1 MMAKDISP
9 ILLGLNP
16 QQQEAV
22 THWGSPL
29 LILAGAGSGKT
40 RVLTHRTAWLIGA
53 KGFAAGDL
61 LLLTFTNKAA
71 REMKHRVQ
79 SLLPRG
85 DTPYAGTFHSFC
97 AQVMR
102 KSGNVLGL
110 APTFV
115 IYDAGDQL
123 DALKIAIANL
133 GLEKSV
139 KPAAAHAVISQA
151 KNEII
156 SPLEYMEYARG
167 DFQKNIAKVYLE
179 YQKILRNNEA
189 LDFDDLLVLT
199 VKLFKTEPEVLNR
212 YRNRFQ
218 YVMVDEWQDTNKAQ
232 YEIIKMLVARDR
244 HLTVVGDAAQSI
256 YAWRGADYRNIN
268 YLKKD
273 FPDLATIN
281 LEQNYRSTQTILDAA
296 YGVISHNK
304 NHPILELW
312 TEKEKG
318 DKIKLYQAR
327 SEIDEADF
335 VLKQIKELKSQ
346 GYQYDDVA
354 VLYRTNAQSRVLEEA
369 FLHHGIPYVLF
380 GGTRFYDRREIK
392 DVIAY
397 LRLAVNPKDSVS
409 EKRIEKLG
417 KTRFNKYKI
426 WLENDVKLANNQILI
441 SDKETVTLDLLDKIL
456 SVTGYLDLYD
466 AENEED
472 AMRLEN
478 VKELRSVATE
488 FPNPY
493 DFLEQV
499 ALVETIQNTKGRPLG
514 NADTG
519 NAVTL
524 MTTHSAKGLEFRSV
538 FIVGMEEGLFPHSRA
553 LMDAEELEE
562 ERRLAYVGI
571 TRAMEKLCLTFA
583 RRRLIYGQSG
593 SSAPSRFLAE
603 IPEKLFDNIFSD
615 QKPSFNNFKKS
626 DDFDDFDW

>member
-1 MMAKDISP
+1 MAQELSP

-16 QQQEAV
+16 AQQEAV

-40 RVLTHRTAWLIGA
+40 RVLTHRTAWLVQE
-53 KGFAAGDL
+53 KGLSAGDL

-79 SLLPRG
+79 SLMPQG
-85 DTPYAGTFHSFC
+85 AAPYAGTFHSFC
-97 AQVMR
+97 ALVLR
-102 KSGNVLGL
+102 KSGGALGL

-115 IYDAGDQL
+115 IYDASDQL

-133 GLEKSV
+133 GLEKSI
-139 KPAAAHAVISQA
+139 KPQAAHAVISQA
-151 KNEII
+151 KNEVI
-156 SPLEYMEYARG
+156 SALEYLEYARG
-167 DFQKNIAKVYLE
+167 DFQKNISKIYLE
-179 YQKILRNNEA
+179 YQRILRNNDA

-199 VKLFKTEPEVLNR
+199 VKLFKTEAEILNR

-232 YEIIKMLVARDR
+232 YEIIKMLVSRDR

-256 YAWRGADYRNIN
+256 YAWRGADYRNLN
-268 YLKKD
+268 YLKRD
-273 FPDLATIN
+273 FPDLTTIN
-281 LEQNYRSTQTILDAA
+281 LEQNYRSTQNILDAA

-304 NHPILELW
+304 NHPILQLW

-318 DKIKLYQAR
+318 EKIKLYQAR
-327 SEIDEADF
+327 SELDEAEF
-335 VLKQIKELKSQ
+335 VVDEIQELKNK
-346 GYQYDDVA
+346 GYQYDDMA
-354 VLYRTNAQSRVLEEA
+354 ILYRTNAQSRVLEEA
-369 FLHHGIPYVLF
+369 LLHQGVPYVLF

-409 EKRIEKLG
+409 ERRIEKLG
-417 KTRFNKYKI
+417 KTRFNKFKN
-426 WLENDVKLANNQILI
+426 WLDSEIKLENNQIYI
-441 SDKETVTLDLLDKIL
+441 EEKEATTLDLLDKVL

-514 NADTG
+514 NTDSA

-524 MTTHSAKGLEFRSV
+524 MTAHSAKGLEFRVV
-538 FIVGMEEGLFPHSRA
+538 FIAGMEEGLFPHSRS

-571 TRAMEKLCLTFA
+571 TRAMEKLYLTFA
-583 RRRLIYGQSG
+583 RRRLIFGQSG

-603 IPEKLFDNIFSD
+603 IPEKLFDNLFSS
-615 QKPSFNNFKKS
+615 QKPTFNLPEKKQ
-626 DDFDDFDW
+626 DFDDFDW